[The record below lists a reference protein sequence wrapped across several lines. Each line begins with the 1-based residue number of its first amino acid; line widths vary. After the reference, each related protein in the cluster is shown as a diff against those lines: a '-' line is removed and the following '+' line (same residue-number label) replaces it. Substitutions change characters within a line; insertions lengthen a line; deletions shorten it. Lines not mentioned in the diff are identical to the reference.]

1 MNNPAS
7 AGVRADLE
15 AIFAGAIAAVDAAD
29 AVRREL
35 VGTGRQ
41 RAIAGHALEVDA
53 RIVLLAIGKA
63 AAPMAAVFVE
73 WAGDALLEGLVITKE
88 GHAEAARGIRGI
100 RVLETAHPVP
110 DTRCVAAAREVLAL
124 VERADPADL
133 LCVLLSGGASS
144 LAACPVEGIELG
156 DLGDTTRLLLE
167 AGADIVELNTVRKH
181 LAELAGGKLAPRAA
195 AHRIQILLVSDVPGD
210 RLDVIGSGP
219 WVGDPTTFADA
230 VRVLRERGV
239 WDEVSERVRRLLESG
254 VRGERPE
261 TPKPGEAALERVR
274 SRIIASNRVA
284 LEAARDA
291 AVQRGWKV
299 LVVSP
304 PLDGEAREAARA
316 LVAMA
321 REALPI
327 APVLLLAGGETVVTV
342 RGQGRGGR
350 NQELAL
356 AAALE
361 MSPDVPMSLL
371 AAGTDGSDGPTDAAG
386 AFVDT
391 ATVSRAASRG
401 LDARRSLDDND
412 AYGFFSVE
420 GGLFRTGP
428 TGTNVMDLALLYVG
442 ELSRP

>member
-1 MNNPAS
+1 VNDPAS

-15 AIFAGAIAAVDAAD
+15 AIFAEAVAAADAAD

-35 VGTGRQ
+35 VGAGRH
-41 RAIAGHALEVDA
+41 RAIAGHALDA
-53 RIVLLAIGKA
+53 DVRIVLLAIGKA
-63 AAPMAAVFVE
+63 AAPMAAAFVE

-88 GHAEAARGIRGI
+88 GHGEAARGIRGI

-110 DTRCVAAAREVLAL
+110 DARCVAAARDVLTL
-124 VERADPADL
+124 VEQADPTDL

-144 LAACPVEGIELG
+144 LTACPVEQIELG
-156 DLGDTTRLLLE
+156 DLGDSTRLLLK

-181 LAELAGGKLAPRAA
+181 LAELAGGKLARRAA
-195 AHRIQILLVSDVPGD
+195 AHHIQVLVVSDVPGD

-230 VRVLRERGV
+230 VRVMRDRGV
-239 WDEVSERVRRLLESG
+239 WDEVPDRVRRLLESG
-254 VRGERPE
+254 VRGETPE
-261 TPKPGEAALERVR
+261 TPKPGEAVLERVR
-274 SRIIASNRVA
+274 SRIIASNRDA

-291 AVQRGWKV
+291 AVHRGWKV
-299 LVVSP
+299 RVVSS
-304 PLDGEAREAARA
+304 LAGEAREAARA
-316 LVAMA
+316 LVALA
-321 REALPI
+321 REAFPI

-342 RGQGRGGR
+342 CGEGRGGR

-391 ATVSRAASRG
+391 ATVSHAASLG

-442 ELSRP
+442 ELSQP